1 MTKLTPI
8 VDCWIEDTRSNRIGH
23 VVRHDAQGVVANFG
37 PEIGERQVPEG
48 SWGCG
53 FRQGFIVQDVP
64 LSAVRRTLGLGTVV
78 ATRAIANSHLVAV
91 QIHETGQT
99 RWFPFE
105 RLARIMDPRLQYLRS
120 EERFEDSSERTALNL
135 MSHAL
140 RTWNEAT
147 GALERL
153 DVDPLPHQIN
163 LVHRIVGSGTGNW
176 LIADDVGLGKTI
188 EVGLLLGALERKQN
202 VRRVLIIVPSGLT
215 KQWKTEM
222 QTKFNRSFKIYGRDF
237 EVEQPEDWPDHVI
250 ASLDLV
256 KPRNSDDEGV
266 DFTTRFGALLAA
278 ASWDIVIFDEAHRLS
293 RDEAGRQTLRFK
305 LANALRKRTD
315 SLLLLSGTPHQ
326 GDVGKFQSL
335 LKLVRPESST
345 EIDNLDEDPSF
356 VADIVLRN
364 RKIDVVDAEGKFI
377 FHGVL
382 VRLANI
388 PNSPETIELERR
400 LSNYLARGYQ
410 AGDRM
415 GGNSGRAIGF
425 VMTIY
430 RKLASSSVWTLLVA
444 MRRRRARLSG
454 QGLAAASSTDL
465 YGSEGI
471 EIADGEDDAA
481 GQDYGTASSFFAE
494 ELDAIDSVIG
504 QAEACLL
511 ADRKLLELLGVVGDL
526 VLAQRKKLLIF
537 TEYRATQEYL
547 QRKLMED
554 LGVRSVLINGGM
566 TVDDKQASIDA
577 FEDDVDVLVSTEA
590 GGEGLNLQRNCHVL
604 VNYDIPWN
612 PARLQQRIGRLYR
625 YGQLEKVVVVNMTST
640 DTIDNEILTSVLTR
654 LEHVVKQ
661 MSAVSS
667 EYDDRHRSEVLGDLL
682 DRIDINDLLEE
693 ARSGP
698 VERTAERIDRAIDQ
712 AQRASSLQ
720 DDILSGVST
729 LTSGSWMHLGSFTTL
744 DLANFI
750 KRAAVLSGIEVVPG
764 DDPERFDL
772 RLGEDLRG
780 RFPEFGGRTV
790 VPCRTRRNGVV
801 TGSRVLLDFSSGIV
815 RFLVDHVSRPEFG
828 GGYGVLA
835 APDMVPLLAA
845 VVVHYQNEQGQAR
858 GTDLLVAGRASDG
871 SVVVDNGLLKPLFDG
886 AKYKGRPLQKR
897 PEDRKTAIESMVD
910 RIEVE
915 VAAGFESGRHANGI
929 FMVGVIEN
937 NQA

>member
-8 VDCWIEDTRSNRIGH
+8 VDCWIEDVRSNRIGH
-23 VVRHDAQGVVANFG
+23 VVRHDANGIIANFG
-37 PEIGERQVPEG
+37 PEIGELRVPEG
-48 SWGCG
+48 SWGSG
-53 FRQGFIVQDVP
+53 FQPGFIVQDVP
-64 LSAVRRTLGLGTVV
+64 LSAVRKTLGLGTVI
-78 ATRAIANSHLVAV
+78 ATRSIGDSQLVAV
-91 QIHETGQT
+91 QIHETGET

-105 RLARIMDPRLQYLRS
+105 RLARIMDPRLQYLRAQ
-120 EERFEDSSERTALNL
+120 ERFEDSGERTALNL

-163 LVHRIVGSGTGNW
+163 LVHRIVGSGTTNW

-202 VRRVLIIVPSGLT
+202 LRRILVIVPSGLT

-237 EVEQPEDWPDHVI
+237 EVEQSGDWPDHVI

-256 KPRNSDDEGV
+256 KPRTSDDEGL

-305 LANALRKRTD
+305 LASALRRRTD
-315 SLLLLSGTPHQ
+315 ALLLLSGTPHQ

-335 LKLVRPESST
+335 LKLVRPELSE
-345 EIDNLDEDPSF
+345 EIDDLDEDPGF

-400 LSNYLARGYQ
+400 LSDYLARGYQ
-410 AGDRM
+410 AGDKI
-415 GGNSGRAIGF
+415 GGMSGRAIGF

-430 RKLASSSVWTLLVA
+430 RKLASSSVWALLVA

-454 QGLAAASSTDL
+454 LATVASDSPE
-465 YGSEGI
+465 YFEGDVA

-481 GQDYGTASSFFAE
+481 GRDYGTASSFFAE
-494 ELDAIDSVIG
+494 ELDAIDTLID

-526 VLAQRKKLLIF
+526 VLSQRKKLLIF
-537 TEYRATQEYL
+537 TEYRATQDYI

-554 LGVRSVLINGGM
+554 LGVGSVLINGGM
-566 TVDDKQASIDA
+566 KVDEKQASIDA
-577 FEDDVDVLVSTEA
+577 FEGEIDVLISTEA
-590 GGEGLNLQRNCHVL
+590 GGEGINLQKNCHVL

-625 YGQLEKVVVVNMTST
+625 YGQLQKVVVVNLTST
-640 DTIDNEILTSVLTR
+640 DTIDNDILTSVLTR
-654 LEHVVKQ
+654 LEYVVKQ
-661 MSAVSS
+661 MASVSS

-682 DRIDINDLLEE
+682 DRIDINDLLDQ
-693 ARSGP
+693 ARNGP

-712 AQRASSLQ
+712 AQRARLLQ
-720 DDILSGVST
+720 DDILSGASS
-729 LTSGSWMHLGSFTTL
+729 LSSESWLHLGSFTTL

-750 KRAAVLSGIEVVPG
+750 KRAASLSGIEVTPG

-772 RLGEDLRG
+772 RLGEDFRG

-790 VPCRTRRNGVV
+790 VPCRTRRNGAV
-801 TGSRVLLDFSSGIV
+801 TGNRVLLDFSSSFV
-815 RFLVDHVSRPEFG
+815 RFLVDYVSRPEFG
-828 GGYGVLA
+828 GGYGIIA
-835 APDMVPLLAA
+835 ATDMAPLLAA
-845 VVVHYQNEQGQAR
+845 VVVHYQNEQGEPR
-858 GTDLLVAGRASDG
+858 GVDLLVAGR
-871 SVVVDNGLLKPLFDG
+871 SVEGVVTVDNGLLKPLFEYP
-886 AKYKGRPLQKR
+886 KPKGRPFQQR
-897 PEDRKTAIESMVD
+897 PEERKAAIDAVID
-910 RIEVE
+910 RIEVN

-929 FMVGVIEN
+929 FVVGVVEN
-937 NQA
+937 NVE